1 MPNDIQLA
9 TIDKVDLRSVWENEA
24 ADFTPWLGENLA
36 ALGEAL
42 GLDLE
47 LQAQEAPVGG
57 FSLDLLAHEPN
68 TNRPVIIENQLETTD
83 HDHLGKLITYA
94 SGYDANVVV
103 WITRE
108 FKDEHRQA
116 LDWLNQRSSEDTEF
130 FGVVVEVWKI
140 DDSRP
145 APHFR
150 VVSAPND
157 WHKSNV
163 KIRSTGD
170 PSPQQER
177 YRAFFQKLIDT
188 LREEHSFT
196 GARKAQPRCPGTH
209 LVLATLNRFR
219 YGANFI
225 REGVRVEVYID
236 NGDLVWNK
244 EIFDQLSDRR
254 EQIQSAIEGDFEW
267 NWDRLDDRRASR
279 ISVEHPGSIGDDQK
293 TLDEIHDWMVKNLLE
308 FKRVFGPHLAE
319 LVN

>member
-103 WITRE
+103 WITRD

-188 LREEHSFT
+188 LREEHRFT
-196 GARKAQPRCPGTH
+196 GARKAQPQSWYSFSAGH
-209 LVLATLNRFR
+209 GNRLR
-219 YGANFI
+219 YGANFH

-236 NGDLVWNK
+236 NGDHDWNK

-254 EQIQSAIEGDFEW
+254 EEIQSAIQGGFEW
-267 NWDRLDDRRASR
+267 NWDRLDARRASR
-279 ISVEHPGSIGDDQK
+279 ISVERSGSINDDQK
-293 TLDEIHDWMVKNLLE
+293 TLDEIHEWMVKTLLE
-308 FKRVFGPHLAE
+308 FKRVFGPHLTE

>member
-24 ADFTPWLGENLA
+24 TDFTPWLGENLT

-57 FSLDLLAHEPN
+57 FSLDVLAREPN

-163 KIRSTGD
+163 TIRSTAEA
-170 PSPQQER
+170 SPQQKR
-177 YRAFFQKLIDT
+177 YRDFFQTLIDT
-188 LREEHSFT
+188 LREERSFT
-196 GARKAQPRCPGTH
+196 GARKAQPQSWYSFSAGH
-209 LVLATLNRFR
+209 GNRLR
-219 YGANFI
+219 YGANFH

-244 EIFDQLSDRR
+244 DIFDQLSDRR
-254 EQIQSAIEGDFEW
+254 EKIQSAIKGDFEW
-267 NWDRLDDRRASR
+267 NWNRLDDRRASR
-279 ISVEHPGSIGDDQK
+279 ISVERAGSISDDED

>member
-9 TIDKVDLRSVWENEA
+9 TIDKVDLRSVWKNEA
-24 ADFTPWLGENLA
+24 DDFTPWLGKNLA

-57 FSLDLLAHEPN
+57 FSLDVLAHEPN

-140 DDSRP
+140 GDSRP

-163 KIRSTGD
+163 KIRTTGE

-177 YRAFFQKLIDT
+177 YQAFFQNLIDT

-196 GARKAQPRCPGTH
+196 GARKAQPYGWHSFSAGHGQKLLYR
-209 LVLATLNRFR
+209 ASFFR
-219 YGANFI
+219 DGA
-225 REGVRVEVYID
+225 RVEAYID
-236 NGDLVWNK
+236 NGDHDWNK

-254 EQIQSAIEGDFEW
+254 EEIQSDIQGEFNW
-267 NWDRLDDRRASR
+267 NWDRLDARRASR
-279 ISVEHPGSIGDDQK
+279 ISVERQGSIHDDQK
-293 TLDEIHDWMVKNLLE
+293 TLDEIHEWMVANLLE

>member
-24 ADFTPWLGENLA
+24 IDFTPWLGENLT

-47 LQAQEAPVGG
+47 LKAQEAPVGG
-57 FSLDLLAHEPN
+57 FSLDVLAHEPN

-116 LDWLNQRSSEDTEF
+116 LDWLNQRSGEDTEF
-130 FGVVVEVWKI
+130 FGVVLEVWKI

-163 KIRSTGD
+163 KIRTSGE

-177 YRAFFQKLIDT
+177 YREFFQNLIDT

-196 GARKAQPRCPGTH
+196 GARKAQPMSWYSFSAGHAQR
-209 LVLATLNRFR
+209 VR
-219 YGANFI
+219 YGANFH
-225 REGVRVEVYID
+225 REGARVEVYID
-236 NGDLVWNK
+236 NGNHDWNK

-254 EQIQSAIEGDFEW
+254 EEIQSAFQGGFEW
-267 NWDRLDDRRASR
+267 NWDRLDARRASR
-279 ISVEHPGSIGDDQK
+279 ISVERSGSINDDQK
-293 TLDEIHDWMVKNLLE
+293 TLDEIHEWMVKNLLE

-319 LVN
+319 LVS

>member
-24 ADFTPWLGENLA
+24 IDFTPWLGENLT

-47 LQAQEAPVGG
+47 LKAQEAPVGG
-57 FSLDLLAHEPN
+57 FSLDVLAHEPN

-94 SGYDANVVV
+94 SGYDANIVV

-116 LDWLNQRSSEDTEF
+116 LDWLNQRSGEDTEF
-130 FGVVVEVWKI
+130 FGVVLEVWKI

-163 KIRSTGD
+163 KIRTSGE

-177 YRAFFQKLIDT
+177 YREFFQNLIDT

-196 GARKAQPRCPGTH
+196 GARKAQPMSWYSFSAGHAQR
-209 LVLATLNRFR
+209 VR
-219 YGANFI
+219 YGANFH
-225 REGVRVEVYID
+225 REGARVEVYID
-236 NGDLVWNK
+236 NGDHDWNK

-254 EQIQSAIEGDFEW
+254 EEIQSAVQGGFEW
-267 NWDRLDDRRASR
+267 NWDRLDARRASR
-279 ISVEHPGSIGDDQK
+279 ISVERSGSINDDQK
-293 TLDEIHDWMVKNLLE
+293 TLDEIHEWMVKNLLE

>member
-1 MPNDIQLA
+1 MANDIQLA
-9 TIDKVDLRSVWENEA
+9 TIDKVDLRMVWENEA

-57 FSLDLLAHEPN
+57 FSLDLLAREPN

-116 LDWLNQRSSEDTEF
+116 LDWLNQRSGEDTEF

-157 WHKSNV
+157 WQKSNV
-163 KIRSTGD
+163 KIRTTGE

-177 YRAFFQKLIDT
+177 YQAFFQNLIDT

-196 GARKAQPRCPGTH
+196 GARKGQPMSWYSFSAGHAQR
-209 LVLATLNRFR
+209 VR
-219 YGANFI
+219 YGANFH
-225 REGVRVEVYID
+225 RDGARVEVYID
-236 NGDLVWNK
+236 NGDHDWNK

-254 EQIQSAIEGDFEW
+254 EEIQSAIQGDFEW
-267 NWDRLDDRRASR
+267 NWDRLDARRASR
-279 ISVEHPGSIGDDQK
+279 ISVERPGSINDEQK
-293 TLDEIHDWMVKNLLE
+293 TLDEIHEWMVKNLLE

>member
-1 MPNDIQLA
+1 MPNNTQLA
-9 TIDKVDLRSVWENEA
+9 SIERVDLRSVWENEA
-24 ADFTPWLGENLA
+24 TDFTPWLAENLS

-47 LQAQEAPVGG
+47 LKAQEAPVGG
-57 FSLDLLAHEPN
+57 FSLDVLAHEPN

-116 LDWLNQRSSEDTEF
+116 LDWLNQRSGEDTEF

-157 WHKSNV
+157 WAKSNI
-163 KIRSTGD
+163 KTRSTNKT
-170 PSPQQER
+170 SPQQEL
-177 YRAFFQKLIDT
+177 YRSFFQRLIDT

-196 GARKAQPRCPGTH
+196 GARKGQPQSWYSFSAGHAQR
-209 LVLATLNRFR
+209 VQ
-219 YGANFI
+219 YGASFPKD
-225 REGVRVEVYID
+225 GARVEVYID
-236 NGDLVWNK
+236 NGDHDWNK
-244 EIFDQLSDRR
+244 ELFDQLSVRR
-254 EQIQSAIEGDFEW
+254 EEIQSSINGDVEW
-267 NWDRLDDRRASR
+267 NWDRLDARRASR
-279 ISVEHPGSIGDDQK
+279 ISVERSGSINDDQQ
-293 TLDEIHDWMVKNLLE
+293 TLDEIHEWMVSNLLE

>member
-9 TIDKVDLRSVWENEA
+9 TIDKVDLRRVWENEA

-196 GARKAQPRCPGTH
+196 GARKAQPMSWYSFSAGHAQR
-209 LVLATLNRFR
+209 VR
-219 YGANFI
+219 YGANFH

-244 EIFDQLSDRR
+244 EMFDQLSDRR
-254 EQIQSAIEGDFEW
+254 EEIQSAIKGDF
-267 NWDRLDDRRASR
+267 D
-279 ISVEHPGSIGDDQK
+279 VE
-293 TLDEIHDWMVKNLLE
+293 L
-308 FKRVFGPHLAE
+308 GP
-319 LVN
+319 VGRS

>member
-1 MPNDIQLA
+1 MANDIQLA

-24 ADFTPWLGENLA
+24 IDFTPWLGENLT

-47 LQAQEAPVGG
+47 LKAQEAPVGG
-57 FSLDLLAHEPN
+57 FSLDVLAHEPN

-116 LDWLNQRSSEDTEF
+116 LDWLNQRSGEDTEF
-130 FGVVVEVWKI
+130 FGVVLEVWKI

-157 WHKSNV
+157 WHKSSV
-163 KIRSTGD
+163 KIRSTGEA
-170 PSPQQER
+170 SPQQER
-177 YRAFFQKLIDT
+177 YRAFFQKLIDA

-196 GARKAQPRCPGTH
+196 RARKAQPQSWYFFSAGHAQR
-209 LVLATLNRFR
+209 VR
-219 YGANFI
+219 YGANFF
-225 REGVRVEVYID
+225 REGARIEVYID
-236 NGDLVWNK
+236 NIDQVWNK
-244 EIFDQLSDRR
+244 EIFNLLSDRR
-254 EQIQSAIEGDFEW
+254 EEIQSAIKGEFEW

-279 ISVEHPGSIGDDQK
+279 ISVERPGSIGDDQT
-293 TLDEIHDWMVKNLLE
+293 TLDEIHEWMVTNLLE

>member
-1 MPNDIQLA
+1 MPNDIQLS

-24 ADFTPWLGENLA
+24 IDFTPWLGENLT

-47 LQAQEAPVGG
+47 LKAQEAPVGG
-57 FSLDLLAHEPN
+57 FSLDVLAHEPN
-68 TNRPVIIENQLETTD
+68 TNRPVIIENQLEATD

-116 LDWLNQRSSEDTEF
+116 LDWLNQRSGEDTEF
-130 FGVVVEVWKI
+130 FGVVLEVWKI

-163 KIRSTGD
+163 KIRTSGE

-177 YRAFFQKLIDT
+177 YREFFQNLIDT

-196 GARKAQPRCPGTH
+196 GARKAQPMSWYSFSAGHAQR
-209 LVLATLNRFR
+209 VR
-219 YGANFI
+219 YGANFH
-225 REGVRVEVYID
+225 REGARVEVYID
-236 NGDLVWNK
+236 NGDHDWNK

-254 EQIQSAIEGDFEW
+254 EEIQSAVQGGFEW
-267 NWDRLDDRRASR
+267 NWDRLDARRASR
-279 ISVEHPGSIGDDQK
+279 ISVERSGSINDDQK
-293 TLDEIHDWMVKNLLE
+293 TLDEIHEWMVKNLLE